1 MKTLIKI
8 AWWSNAFIKQ
18 FFKKKKKMVKPE
30 NMTLR
35 EKQSIF
41 ALNISKLI
49 LWAFDNGYETTKGE
63 ALRTHEQQMLYFE
76 GYTLIKTGSNLKL
89 AKARRKSKTMNSSH
103 LKKLAEDINLF
114 KDGEY
119 LTRSI
124 DYLSLG
130 KYWVTLH
137 PNNRWGGDW
146 DKDGNITDE
155 KFKDGNHFEMK

>member
-18 FFKKKKKMVKPE
+18 FFKKKKKMVKSE

-49 LWAFDNGYETTKGE
+49 VWAFDNGYETTKGE

-76 GYTLIKTGSNLKL
+76 GYTLIKAGSSLKL
-89 AKARRKSKTMNSSH
+89 AKARRKSRTMNSSH
-103 LKKLAEDINLF
+103 LKKLGEDINLF
-114 KDGEY
+114 IDGEY
-119 LTRSI
+119 QTDNEAYKPLAE
-124 DYLSLG
+124 
-130 KYWVTLH
+130 YWKSLH
-137 PNNRWGGDW
+137 PNNRAGYDWGW
-146 DKDGNITDE
+146 
-155 KFKDGNHFEMK
+155 DGNHFEMK